1 MIGLELAET
10 EPDLRFVF
18 WAIEGQAN
26 EGTSMHLLS
35 CCLLPSHFHLVLW
48 PKLVGDLSKWMQ
60 FLTCELALGYLPEG
74 GGNPAG
80 RPTGRSSG
88 S

>member
-35 CCLLPSHFHLVLW
+35 
-48 PKLVGDLSKWMQ
+48 
-60 FLTCELALGYLPEG
+60 
-74 GGNPAG
+74 
-80 RPTGRSSG
+80 
-88 S
+88 